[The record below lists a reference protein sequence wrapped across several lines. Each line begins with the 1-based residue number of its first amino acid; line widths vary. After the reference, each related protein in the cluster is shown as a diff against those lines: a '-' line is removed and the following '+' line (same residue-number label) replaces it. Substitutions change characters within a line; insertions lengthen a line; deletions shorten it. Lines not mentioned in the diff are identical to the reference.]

1 MKLAA
6 VTVAPVLSVGAD
18 ARYSFGLFCH
28 FWRKEEGTC
37 FILIPEIAESF
48 VIDSD
53 EKGDSVQ

>member
-1 MKLAA
+1 MLD
-6 VTVAPVLSVGAD
+6 TVLDYSVI
-18 ARYSFGLFCH
+18 